1 MTLPSFRLAPLA
13 ELIQARIQKEP
24 GFFSLAVSLPD
35 TQERISIN
43 PQRMNSAS
51 LIKIYIMIEALR
63 QAKEGI
69 LALDELLTVTAA
81 SRVGGAGELEFAA
94 YGSQYTILRLV
105 EVMIT
110 ESDNT
115 ATNLLI
121 DRIGMDSVNRC
132 IAGLK
137 ATDTELA
144 RRMMDFSARQEGR
157 DNYTSVTD
165 MISVLERLY
174 RRSCLDPFCD
184 SIMLAIL
191 KQQQDRVK
199 IPLYL
204 PPGTIVAH
212 KTGELD
218 YTEHDAGIVYG
229 PKHPY
234 TAAIMA
240 GQLMDV
246 AYGRHVIAGLSKLIY
261 DYIQEL
267 P

>member
-1 MTLPSFRLAPLA
+1 MSLPPSRLAPLA
-13 ELIQARIQKEP
+13 GLIQDRIQKEP
-24 GFFSLAVSLPD
+24 GFYSLAVSLPD
-35 TQERISIN
+35 TQDRISIN
-43 PQRMNSAS
+43 SRRMSSAS
-51 LIKIYIMIEALR
+51 LIKIYIMTETLR

-81 SRVGGAGELEFAA
+81 NRVGGAGELEFAA
-94 YGSQYTILRLV
+94 YGSQYTILHLV

-132 IAGLK
+132 MAGLN
-137 ATDTELA
+137 AADTELA
-144 RRMMDFSARQEGR
+144 RRMMDFAARQEGR

-165 MISVLERLY
+165 MVSVLERLY
-174 RRSCLDPFCD
+174 HRCCLDPFCD
-184 SIMLAIL
+184 SVMLAIL

-204 PPGTIVAH
+204 PPGTVVAH

-229 PKHPY
+229 SKHSY
-234 TAAIMA
+234 AVAIMA
-240 GQLMDV
+240 EQLMDV
-246 AYGRHVIAGLSKLIY
+246 AYGRHVIANMSKLIFE
-261 DYIQEL
+261 YIQEL